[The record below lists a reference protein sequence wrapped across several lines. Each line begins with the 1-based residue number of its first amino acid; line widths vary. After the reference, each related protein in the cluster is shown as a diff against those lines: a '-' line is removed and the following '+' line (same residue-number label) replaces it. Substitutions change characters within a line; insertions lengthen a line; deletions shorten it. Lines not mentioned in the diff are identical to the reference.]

1 MMWLVPS
8 SGGLDLTG
16 QKEMGFLV
24 SPLSHLSPV
33 KRFNLPFAIDN
44 GAFGDKFNH
53 EKYLALLAAAQPY
66 RDRCLFVVAP
76 DVVGDSGE
84 TTRRWHEWLPVLRQ
98 TGYPLAYV
106 AQDGLIEPPWD
117 EMDALF
123 IGGSTEYK
131 LSDQV
136 LQLLAAAGER
146 GLWRHIGRVNSRKRL
161 RHFWDRAESF
171 DGTDWCRGPA
181 IKLRFYQWAM
191 AQEAMQGRWTI

>member
-1 MMWLVPS
+1 MWLVPS
-8 SGGLDLTG
+8 SGGLDLSNE
-16 QKEMGFLV
+16 KNMGFIV

-33 KRFNLPFAIDN
+33 RRFNLPFCIDN
-44 GAFGDKFNH
+44 GAFGDKFNP
-53 EKYLALLAAAQPY
+53 EKYLALLHDAQPY

-76 DVVGDSGE
+76 DVVADADA
-84 TTRRWHEWLPVLRQ
+84 TTGMWSEWLPTLRQ

-106 AQDGLIEPPWD
+106 AQDGLGEPPWD

-123 IGGSTEYK
+123 IGGSTQFK

-146 GLWRHIGRVNSRKRL
+146 GKWRHIGRVNSHKRL
-161 RHFWDRAESF
+161 RHFWGRAESF

-181 IKLRFYQWAM
+181 IKLQFYQWAM
-191 AQEAMQGRWTI
+191 AQESMQGRWAI